1 MDGIKKPGNDVPAV
15 YGSVAAPQIFLS
27 ISVLTQAKD
36 NSQASLLP
44 KVVIF
49 QWFQYPVFP
58 DYAGDVSQSD
68 FGTKLVPSFVL
79 QIFTV
84 PPATVSFQQ
93 PLSLSTTFINP
104 PPARGLI
111 PLKYPEPA
119 PSSVPIFP

>member
-49 QWFQYPVFP
+49 Q
-58 DYAGDVSQSD
+58 
-68 FGTKLVPSFVL
+68 
-79 QIFTV
+79 
-84 PPATVSFQQ
+84 
-93 PLSLSTTFINP
+93 
-104 PPARGLI
+104 
-111 PLKYPEPA
+111 
-119 PSSVPIFP
+119 